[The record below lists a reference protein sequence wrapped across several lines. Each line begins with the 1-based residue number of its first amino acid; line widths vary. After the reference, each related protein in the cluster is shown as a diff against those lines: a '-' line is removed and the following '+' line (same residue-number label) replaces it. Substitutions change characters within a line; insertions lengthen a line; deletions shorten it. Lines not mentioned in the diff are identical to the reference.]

1 MVAHLASCRPQPVRR
16 VSPLTVFIPRI
27 LDAQPAPL
35 RFYERCAA
43 ASCRSFRLIIFSD
56 YFSSFSSF
64 SFYRSSCR
72 EFIER
77 VEGKRGWLKLS
88 GNYFRNRR
96 FLINSSIYS
105 LKRLLNK
112 IFGGGYYRNRSYRDP
127 RVSDKMIWRGEE
139 GRGKRRIGGSSIQ
152 GEREGLMA
160 QAGHSRAINRR
171 TARNYRLATCEI

>member
-64 SFYRSSCR
+64 FLYRSSCR

-77 VEGKRGWLKLS
+77 VGEGKRGWLKLS

-112 IFGGGYYRNRSYRDP
+112 IFGGEIIDRSYRDP

>member
-77 VEGKRGWLKLS
+77 VGEGKRGWLKLS

-112 IFGGGYYRNRSYRDP
+112 IFGGEIIDRSYRDP

-139 GRGKRRIGGSSIQ
+139 RRGEGRGG
-152 GEREGLMA
+152 
-160 QAGHSRAINRR
+160 
-171 TARNYRLATCEI
+171 

>member
-64 SFYRSSCR
+64 FFYRSSCR

-77 VEGKRGWLKLS
+77 VGEGKRGWLKLS

-112 IFGGGYYRNRSYRDP
+112 IFGGEIIDRSYRDP
-127 RVSDKMIWRGEE
+127 RVS
-139 GRGKRRIGGSSIQ
+139 RIK
-152 GEREGLMA
+152 
-160 QAGHSRAINRR
+160 
-171 TARNYRLATCEI
+171 